1 MADPKIR
8 IRRSSTPNKVPDT
21 SQLQLGELAINT
33 FDGKLYLEQDQT
45 SGSGIATV
53 IAVNPWNVGL
63 GTLAYDTYFT
73 AGNVGINTT
82 SPTQLL
88 DVAGDIRLRGAIYDS
103 NNTVGTANQVLV
115 SRAGAGITWANLT
128 AIPVGDANTLDGLD
142 SSQFLRSDDD
152 DVKTGITTFSD
163 TTVFDGDVELNGNIT
178 TNVTI
183 VSTNTGSAAA
193 PEFKLYRDSA
203 SPADADYLGQIKFAG
218 ESDTGVERNYAKITG
233 KIGDATNGTE
243 DGIIEFAHI
252 KAGSQNISGRWNST
266 TLQLL
271 NGTGLNVNGDATF
284 ESDVHLGD
292 DDNLYLGASNDL
304 RIYHNSSFNNSI
316 IYHTNTAGTL
326 SFRSNSGVINFY
338 DYKNARWQANFNEE
352 VIELNYAGSKVFE
365 TIGYGVSITG
375 GGNFTGIVTAS
386 SFVKEGGTSSQFLK
400 ADGSVDTNT
409 YLTAEAQSLDGV
421 LGLGNT
427 SSLGMDV
434 GIVTATAF
442 VGDGSGLTNLP
453 GASLGISTNTEDQ
466 SQLLTFAIGYGSTT
480 GLGATAGLV
489 YNPSSGRMGIGSATP
504 AYPLDVAGDINSS
517 TDVKIN
523 GTGVLDTALALAI
536 ALG

>member
-45 SGSGIATV
+45 SASGIATV

-73 AGNVGINTT
+73 AGNVGVGTT
-82 SPTQLL
+82 NPTQLL

-115 SRAGAGITWANLT
+115 SRAGAGITWASLT

-142 SSQFLRSDDD
+142 SSQFLRSDTFDTKTGVTTFTD
-152 DVKTGITTFSD
+152 DVILQSGLS
-163 TTVFDGDVELNGNIT
+163 V
-178 TNVTI
+178 
-183 VSTNTGSAAA
+183 
-193 PEFKLYRDSA
+193 
-203 SPADADYLGQIKFAG
+203 
-218 ESDTGVERNYAKITG
+218 TGV
-233 KIGDATNGTE
+233 
-243 DGIIEFAHI
+243 
-252 KAGSQNISGRWNST
+252 
-266 TLQLL
+266 
-271 NGTGLNVNGDATF
+271 
-284 ESDVHLGD
+284 
-292 DDNLYLGASNDL
+292 
-304 RIYHNSSFNNSI
+304 
-316 IYHTNTAGTL
+316 
-326 SFRSNSGVINFY
+326 
-338 DYKNARWQANFNEE
+338 
-352 VIELNYAGSKVFE
+352 
-365 TIGYGVSITG
+365 
-375 GGNFTGIVTAS
+375 VTAS
-386 SFVKEGGTSSQFLK
+386 GFSTSGGTSSQFLK
-400 ADGSVDTNT
+400 ADGSVDSNTYLTAETQTLNDVLGLGNTSLLGMDVGIVTATSFVRSGGTSSQFLKADGSVDSNT

-427 SSLGMDV
+427 SSLGMSV
-434 GIVTATAF
+434 GVVTATAF

-453 GASLGISTNTEDQ
+453 SASLGISTNTEDQ
-466 SQLLTFAIGYGSTT
+466 SQLLTFATGYGSTT
-480 GLGATAGLV
+480 GLGATDGLV
-489 YNPSSGRMGIGSATP
+489 YNPSSGRLGIGSATP
-504 AYPLDVAGDINSS
+504 AYPLDVTGDINSS

>member
-1 MADPKIR
+1 MADPKIL
-8 IRRSSTPNKVPDT
+8 IRRSSTPNKVPT
-21 SQLQLGELAINT
+21 TTNLQLGELAINT
-33 FDGKLYLEQDQT
+33 FDGKLYLERDQT

-53 IAVNPWNVGL
+53 IAVNPWNVGV
-63 GTLAYDTYFT
+63 GSLAYDTYFA

-82 SPTQLL
+82 NPTQLL

-103 NNTVGTANQVLV
+103 LNSTGSSNQVLV
-115 SRAGAGITWANLT
+115 SNAGAGVTWTTLS

-142 SSQFLRSDDD
+142 STQFLRSDDD

-183 VSTNTGSAAA
+183 VSTDAGSAAA
-193 PEFKLYRDSA
+193 PEFKLYRNSA
-203 SPADADYLGQIKFAG
+203 SPADADYIGQIKFAG

-243 DGIIEFAHI
+243 DGIIEIAHI
-252 KAGSQNISGRWNST
+252 KDGSQNISGRWNST
-266 TLQLL
+266 TLQLI
-271 NGTGLNVNGDATF
+271 NGTGLSVNGDATF
-284 ESDVHLGD
+284 ESNVYLGN
-292 DDNLYLGASNDL
+292 DDNLYFGASNEL

-316 IYHTNTAGTL
+316 IYHQDTAGTL

-338 DYKNARWQANFNEE
+338 DYKNARWQAKFDED
-352 VIELNYAGSKVFE
+352 VIELNYSGSKVFE

-375 GGNFTGIVTAS
+375 GGYYTGIVTAS

-453 GASLGISTNTEDQ
+453 GASLGISTNTVDQ
-466 SQLLTFAIGYGSTT
+466 SQLITFATGYGSTT
-480 GLGATAGLV
+480 GLGATDGLV
-489 YNPSSGRMGIGSATP
+489 YNPSSGRLGIGSATP